1 MISAFLNSV
10 KIPELRRRILF
21 TLAVIV
27 IVRLGAAITTP
38 GVNQGVLQEWFRT
51 SLSQRTGGG
60 LAALF
65 NLFSG
70 GALENCAV
78 FSLGIMPYI
87 SASIMMQ
94 LLTAVIPQLGRLAR
108 EDGGRQKIMQLTRY
122 TTLVLCIFQGYL
134 LALSFQHPE
143 SYHTMLPGITDTIR
157 QLGVPLV
164 DDLGWKFRIVTVVS
178 LTTGTLVLMWLG
190 DQITER
196 GIGNGISLIIT
207 IGIVAR
213 LPAALVQAW
222 KTFVP
227 SGQGASQVN
236 PMVLVLLV
244 LVLIFVIAAVI
255 AITQG
260 VRKITVQYAKRVVGR
275 KMYGGQTQYMPLKV
289 NYAGVMPIIFAWA
302 LLLFPATI
310 VSYGFKNSPTANRI
324 AAALS
329 TGWPHYVA
337 LAAMIF
343 FFSYFW
349 VATQFQPTQ
358 IADDLKKYGGYIPG
372 VRPGKPTADFL
383 DYTMTR
389 LTFAGAIFL
398 TLIAV
403 FPSLLSQW
411 LNVPVITAQFFGG
424 TSLLIIVG
432 VMLDTMRQVETH
444 LIQRHY
450 DGFLRK
456 GRIRGR
462 SFDRAAYA
470 RGEAVE
476 QWHPH
481 LVWCGYCRA
490 RDCRGRDLSLWAIGE
505 KAACSSRPARF
516 RQRNSGGND
525 YAALRDSRDFTRG
538 DSAA

>member
-1 MISAFLNSV
+1 MLSAFLNTV

-38 GVNQGVLQEWFRT
+38 GVNQAVLQQWFRSALT
-51 SLSQRTGGG
+51 EKSGGSV
-60 LAALF
+60 AALF

-70 GALENCAV
+70 GALENCAI

-94 LLTAVIPQLGRLAR
+94 LLTAVVPQLGRMAR

-122 TTLVLCIFQGYL
+122 ATLGLCIFQGYL
-134 LALSFQHPE
+134 LGISFQHPE

-157 QLGVPLV
+157 SMGVPLV
-164 DDLGWKFRIVTVVS
+164 EDPGWTFRIITIIS
-178 LTTGTLVLMWLG
+178 MTTGTLFLMWLG

-207 IGIVAR
+207 VGIVAR
-213 LPAALVQAW
+213 LPAALAQAW

-227 SGQGASQVN
+227 SAQTGTSQVS
-236 PMVLVLLV
+236 PAILVLMVAFLF
-244 LVLIFVIAAVI
+244 IVIAAVI
-255 AITQG
+255 AITQAQ
-260 VRKITVQYAKRVVGR
+260 RKITVQYAKRVVGR

-302 LLLFPATI
+302 LLLFPTTI
-310 VSYGFKNSPTANRI
+310 VGFAFKNSPTAARI

-329 TGWPHYVA
+329 TGWPHYVV

-349 VATQFQPTQ
+349 VATQFQPAQ

-372 VRPGKPTADFL
+372 VRPGEPTSKFL

-389 LTFAGAIFL
+389 LTFAGAVFL

-403 FPSLLSQW
+403 LPSLLSQG
-411 LNVPVITAQFFGG
+411 LNVPTITAQFFGG

-462 SFDRAAYA
+462 AQFGGTYA
-470 RGEAVE
+470 RGEAAAGGVLM
-476 QWHPH
+476 W
-481 LVWCGYCRA
+481 LYVGIA
-490 RDCRGRDLSLWAIGE
+490 VVIIGGV
-505 KAACSSRPARF
+505 AAFLA
-516 RQRNSGGND
+516 NK
-525 YAALRDSRDFTRG
+525 
-538 DSAA
+538 

>member
-1 MISAFLNSV
+1 MISAFLNTV

-27 IVRLGAAITTP
+27 IVRLGAAITTT

-94 LLTAVIPQLGRLAR
+94 LLTAVIPHLGRMAR

-122 TTLVLCIFQGYL
+122 ATLGLCIFQGYL

-157 QLGVPLV
+157 TLGIPLV
-164 DDLGWKFRIVTVVS
+164 DDLGWTFRIVTVIS
-178 LTTGTLVLMWLG
+178 LTTGTLFLMWLG

-213 LPAALVQAW
+213 LPAALAQAW

-227 SGQGASQVN
+227 SAGSGTTPSN
-236 PMVLVLLV
+236 PFVLVLMIAFLF
-244 LVLIFVIAAVI
+244 IVIAAVI
-255 AITQG
+255 AVTQG

-289 NYAGVMPIIFAWA
+289 NYAGVMPIIFAFA

-310 VSYGFKNSPTANRI
+310 VGYVGKNSPI
-324 AAALS
+324 AARIVGALNS
-329 TGWPHYVA
+329 GWPHYLI
-337 LAAMIF
+337 LAVMIF

-349 VATQFQPTQ
+349 VATQFQPAQ
-358 IADDLKKYGGYIPG
+358 IADDLKKYGGHLPRGGPRKTKAGVFAFLITRPTFFGAAFFFFVCGPAKALSPG
-372 VRPGKPTADFL
+372 V
-383 DYTMTR
+383 
-389 LTFAGAIFL
+389 
-398 TLIAV
+398 AV
-403 FPSLLSQW
+403 APDKDPL
-411 LNVPVITAQFFGG
+411 
-424 TSLLIIVG
+424 
-432 VMLDTMRQVETH
+432 
-444 LIQRHY
+444 
-450 DGFLRK
+450 
-456 GRIRGR
+456 
-462 SFDRAAYA
+462 
-470 RGEAVE
+470 
-476 QWHPH
+476 
-481 LVWCGYCRA
+481 
-490 RDCRGRDLSLWAIGE
+490 
-505 KAACSSRPARF
+505 F
-516 RQRNSGGND
+516 RV
-525 YAALRDSRDFTRG
+525 A
-538 DSAA
+538 

>member
-1 MISAFLNSV
+1 MVSAFLNTV

-21 TLAVIV
+21 TLAVV
-27 IVRLGAAITTP
+27 VGVRLGAAITTP
-38 GVNQGVLQEWFRT
+38 GVNQAVLQEWFRSALT
-51 SLSQRTGGG
+51 EKSGGG
-60 LAALF
+60 VAALF

-70 GALENCAV
+70 GALENCAI

-87 SASIMMQ
+87 SASIMLQ
-94 LLTAVIPQLGRLAR
+94 LLTAVIPQLSRLAR

-122 TTLVLCIFQGYL
+122 ATVGLCIFQGYL
-134 LALSFQHPE
+134 LAVSFQHPE

-157 QLGVPLV
+157 NLGVPLV
-164 DDLGWKFRIVTVVS
+164 EDPGWTFRIVTVIS
-178 LTTGTLVLMWLG
+178 LTTGTLFLMWLG

-213 LPAALVQAW
+213 LPAALAQAW

-227 SGQGASQVN
+227 SAETGASQVN
-236 PMVLVLLV
+236 PAILVLMIAFLF
-244 LVLIFVIAAVI
+244 IVIAGVV
-255 AITQG
+255 AITQA

-289 NYAGVMPIIFAWA
+289 NYAGVMPIIFAYA
-302 LLLFPATI
+302 LLMFPSMIVGYAFPVSRTARTI
-310 VSYGFKNSPTANRI
+310 AQ
-324 AAALS
+324 ALS
-329 TGWPHYVA
+329 NGWPHYAV
-337 LAAMIF
+337 LAGMIF

-349 VATQFQPTQ
+349 VATQFQPAQ

-372 VRPGKPTADFL
+372 VRPGKPTAEYL

-403 FPSLLSQW
+403 LPSLLSQG
-411 LNVPVITAQFFGG
+411 LHVPQVTAQFFGG

-456 GRIRGR
+456 GRVRGGFTGR
-462 SFDRAAYA
+462 SAYV
-470 RGEAVE
+470 RGEAAAQRTLMWLYAGTAQTPIFGVAIF
-476 QWHPH
+476 
-481 LVWCGYCRA
+481 LY
-490 RDCRGRDLSLWAIGE
+490 GR
-505 KAACSSRPARF
+505 
-516 RQRNSGGND
+516 
-525 YAALRDSRDFTRG
+525 
-538 DSAA
+538 

>member
-1 MISAFLNSV
+1 MISAFLNTV
-10 KIPELRRRILF
+10 KIPELRRRIFF
-21 TLAVIV
+21 TLAIIV

-38 GVNQGVLQEWFRT
+38 GVNQAVLQEWFRST
-51 SLSQRTGGG
+51 ADKAGGV
-60 LAALF
+60 AALF

-70 GALENCAV
+70 GALENCAI

-87 SASIMMQ
+87 SASIMLQ
-94 LLTAVIPQLGRLAR
+94 LLTAVIPKLGRLAK
-108 EDGGRQKIMQLTRY
+108 EDGGRQKIMQFTRY
-122 TTLVLCIFQGYL
+122 ATVGLCCVQAYL
-134 LALSFQHPE
+134 LAVSFQHPE
-143 SYHTMLPGITDTIR
+143 SYHTMLPGITDTISR
-157 QLGVPLV
+157 LGIPLV
-164 DDLGWKFRIVTVVS
+164 EDLGMTFRIVTVLS
-178 LTTGTLVLMWLG
+178 LTTGTLFLMWLG

-213 LPAALVQAW
+213 LPAALAQAW

-227 SGQGASQVN
+227 SAETGTSQVN
-236 PMVLVLLV
+236 PAILVLMVAFLF
-244 LVLIFVIAAVI
+244 IVIAAVI

-275 KMYGGQTQYMPLKV
+275 KMYGGQTQYMHLKV
-289 NYAGVMPIIFAWA
+289 NYAGVMPINFAWA
-302 LLLFPATI
+302 LLLFPTTI
-310 VSYGFKNSPTANRI
+310 VGFAFKNSPTANRI
-324 AAALS
+324 ASALS
-329 TGWPHYVA
+329 TGWLHYAV

-383 DYTMTR
+383 DFTMTR
-389 LTFAGAIFL
+389 LTFAGAVFL

-403 FPSLLSQW
+403 LPSLLSQG
-411 LNVPVITAQFFGG
+411 LHIPQVTAQFFGG
-424 TSLLIIVG
+424 TSLLIMVG

-456 GRIRGR
+456 GRVRGGFTGR
-462 SFDRAAYA
+462 SAYV
-470 RGEAVE
+470 RGEA
-476 QWHPH
+476 
-481 LVWCGYCRA
+481 
-490 RDCRGRDLSLWAIGE
+490 
-505 KAACSSRPARF
+505 AAERTLMWL
-516 RQRNSGGND
+516 
-525 YAALRDSRDFTRG
+525 YA
-538 DSAA
+538 

>member
-1 MISAFLNSV
+1 MISAFLNTV

-51 SLSQRTGGG
+51 SLTQRTGGG

-122 TTLVLCIFQGYL
+122 TTVVLCIFQGYL

-310 VSYGFKNSPTANRI
+310 VSYGFKIARRRI
-324 AAALS
+324 GL
-329 TGWPHYVA
+329 
-337 LAAMIF
+337 
-343 FFSYFW
+343 
-349 VATQFQPTQ
+349 
-358 IADDLKKYGGYIPG
+358 
-372 VRPGKPTADFL
+372 
-383 DYTMTR
+383 
-389 LTFAGAIFL
+389 
-398 TLIAV
+398 
-403 FPSLLSQW
+403 
-411 LNVPVITAQFFGG
+411 
-424 TSLLIIVG
+424 
-432 VMLDTMRQVETH
+432 
-444 LIQRHY
+444 
-450 DGFLRK
+450 
-456 GRIRGR
+456 
-462 SFDRAAYA
+462 
-470 RGEAVE
+470 
-476 QWHPH
+476 
-481 LVWCGYCRA
+481 
-490 RDCRGRDLSLWAIGE
+490 
-505 KAACSSRPARF
+505 PARF
-516 RQRNSGGND
+516 PLAGCIMSLLRQ
-525 YAALRDSRDFTRG
+525 
-538 DSAA
+538 

>member
-1 MISAFLNSV
+1 MVSAFLNTV

-21 TLAVIV
+21 TLAIVV
-27 IVRLGAAITTP
+27 IVRLGCAITTP
-38 GVNQGVLQEWFRT
+38 GVNQAVIQEWFRT
-51 SLSQRTGGG
+51 SLTEKQGGN
-60 LAALF
+60 LAAMF

-70 GALENCAV
+70 GALENCAI

-94 LLTAVIPQLGRLAR
+94 LLTAVIPQLGRLAK
-108 EDGGRQKIMQLTRY
+108 EDGGRQKIMQYTRY
-122 TTLVLCIFQGYL
+122 ATVVLCLVQGWL
-134 LALSFQHPE
+134 LSVSFQHPE
-143 SYHTMLPGITDTIR
+143 SYQTMLPGITDVTHRLGIELVENHTIS
-157 QLGVPLV
+157 
-164 DDLGWKFRIVTVVS
+164 FNIITA
-178 LTTGTLVLMWLG
+178 LTLTAGTMFLMWLG

-213 LPAALVQAW
+213 LPAALAQAW

-227 SGQGASQVN
+227 SADTGAAPSN
-236 PMVLVLLV
+236 PFILVMMIAFLFL
-244 LVLIFVIAAVI
+244 VIAAVI
-255 AITQG
+255 AVTQG

-289 NYAGVMPIIFAWA
+289 NYAGVMPIIFAFA

-310 VSYGFKNSPTANRI
+310 VGYVGKNSPI
-324 AAALS
+324 AARIVGALNN
-329 TGWPHYVA
+329 GWPHYVV

-349 VATQFQPTQ
+349 VATQFQPSQ

-383 DYTMTR
+383 DFTMTR

-398 TLIAV
+398 TIIAIL
-403 FPSLLSQW
+403 PTLLSRSM
-411 LNVPVITAQFFGG
+411 NVPQITAQFFGG

-432 VMLDTMRQVETH
+432 VILDTMRQVETH

-456 GRIRGR
+456 GRIRGGR
-462 SFDRAAYA
+462 FDRAAYA
-470 RGEAVE
+470 RGEA
-476 QWHPH
+476 
-481 LVWCGYCRA
+481 A
-490 RDCRGRDLSLWAIGE
+490 RSTTLMWLYVGIAIIAIGGV
-505 KAACSSRPARF
+505 AFFLYGR
-516 RQRNSGGND
+516 
-525 YAALRDSRDFTRG
+525 
-538 DSAA
+538 